1 MVSRRSLFAV
11 GQKREEEREITRN
24 CLVESYRVSISSF
37 LLNFDIMGG
46 VFLTSR

>member
-1 MVSRRSLFAV
+1 MHGIQEKPICS
-11 GQKREEEREITRN
+11 GTKREEEREITRN
-24 CLVESYRVSISSF
+24 CLVESYSF